1 VKLASYIERPI
12 QPGLPDIKLGALFD
26 DCVIDLPVAQTWAQ
40 GARGFRARD
49 LPATM
54 MDLLRDWED
63 GSEHLHNLLA
73 HLPEDGCTDLRG
85 TGRRPVARPRED
97 VILLPPLPNVLSLRD
112 FMGFEKHVRNT
123 QRLRSKAIPRVWY
136 EIPVFYYGNPFTI
149 LGPDQGV
156 EMPGSGAALDYE
168 LEIACVIAHHGR
180 DIPAE
185 EAADYIAGYMVMNDW
200 SLRDVQVQEM
210 GAGLGP
216 AKGKDFATSLG
227 PALVTPDELADRL
240 VNEGAEARYDL
251 MMTALVNGVERSRGN
266 FAEIHWTFAQ
276 MIERASQD
284 VSLFP
289 GEVFGSGTV
298 GSGSLFEQGA
308 EDDGSWLKP
317 GDTVTLEVE
326 RLGILE
332 SQVLS
337 PIEAS
342 S

>member
-1 VKLASYIERPI
+1 MKLVSYIERPI

-40 GARGFRARD
+40 GARGFRARE

-54 MDLLRDWED
+54 MNLLRDWED
-63 GSEHLHNLLA
+63 ASEHLHNLLA
-73 HLPEDGCTDLRG
+73 NLPQDGCTDLRG

-97 VILLPPLPNVLSLRD
+97 AILLPPLPNVLSLRS
-112 FMGFEKHVRNT
+112 FIGFEEHIRNT
-123 QRLRSKAIPRVWY
+123 HRLRSKAIPRVWY
-136 EIPVFYYGNPFTI
+136 EMPVFYYGNPFTV

-156 EMPGSGAALDYE
+156 EMPGGGAALDYE
-168 LEIACVIAHHGR
+168 LGIACVIARHGR

-185 EAADYIAGYMVMNDW
+185 DAAGYIAGYMVMNDW

-210 GAGLGP
+210 DAGLGP
-216 AKGKDFATSLG
+216 AKGKDFATSFG
-227 PALVTPDELADRL
+227 PALVTPDELDDCR
-240 VNEGAEARYDL
+240 VGEGVEARYDL
-251 MMTALVNGVERSRGN
+251 AMTARVNGVERSRGN
-266 FAEIHWTFAQ
+266 FKDIHWTFTQ
-276 MIERASQD
+276 MIERASQN

-289 GEVFGSGTV
+289 GEVFGSGAV

-326 RLGILE
+326 RLGVLE

-337 PIEAS
+337 TV
-342 S
+342 